1 MLNML
6 ELRSKVSAVVWDK
19 LMSYDSVWGADEPFR
34 AWLRNA
40 MVWHDTDEGEDFW
53 RDVYDSSEPHTIL
66 NQKFNPTLESGS
78 TWVDFEKLLSIPAIE
93 ELRCRGAANSIPH
106 TREAYDWLESSFTW
120 ATQPE
125 GDHPYDFWSSIK
137 LELERGDY
145 QLAADRINNRLVY
158 ASVLSTPQPSIRT
171 RDMSWRE
178 FEQLLSPSA
187 VQHVRRYCFD
197 YPISSSIGV
206 DDEAYRWLMHSAFRW
221 SDTPQGEEW
230 WREVDYLLENKKWET
245 AAMMINEKFNQIP
258 KPNKVMEKIYQLT
271 GDSAR
276 GVVQQYHS
284 KPAPLKHS
292 AGAGATDIKCFGRK
306 KKRLTLEEWG
316 GSYESRYTIG
326 MEVEKT
332 SLHRDSIH
340 EHILF
345 TGIERDGSCGYEAV
359 THILPLIP
367 ESKWRNK
374 VFALMWD
381 AEKIIDDRYSAS
393 DNSCGGHITVGV
405 QGLSGDELREKLRPY
420 AGILYALF
428 RHLLKN
434 KYCNANIRMAGRND
448 DFYEMVM
455 NATDSNGW
463 RDRDGRYQVALVKGN
478 VLEFR
483 LPSRFKSVKQMQNR
497 YELMFEMI
505 DYAVNSKRQS
515 HEEFLR
521 KIRPILMDMYHSKEQ
536 VNKLLQIAREMRVFI
551 MDGKIHPNI
560 NKYVNPTGHWD
571 SMVIKVETPKRKR
584 NVTREETIYSAC

>member
-1 MLNML
+1 ML
-6 ELRSKVSAVVWDK
+6 ELRSKVSATVWDK
-19 LMSYDSVWGADEPFR
+19 LMSYDLVWSPATSFKE
-34 AWLRNA
+34 WLHSA
-40 MVWHDTDEGEDFW
+40 FLWQDTDEGNDFW
-53 RDVYDSSEPHTIL
+53 HEVYSSNEPHTLL
-66 NQKFNPTLESGS
+66 NQKINPTIRRGASWRE
-78 TWVDFEKLLSIPAIE
+78 FERLLSIPAID
-93 ELRCRGAANSIPH
+93 ELRERNVNHSSPANY
-106 TREAYDWLESSFTW
+106 AGDWIENAFTFLD
-120 ATQPE
+120 QPE
-125 GDHPYDFWSSIK
+125 GYGFWSLIR
-137 LELERGDY
+137 LDLERYDY
-145 QLAADRINNRLVY
+145 QLAADRINYHIVY
-158 ASVLSTPQPSIRT
+158 SVDTSK
-171 RDMSWRE
+171 SWRE

-187 VQHVRRYCFD
+187 VRYIKRYCSD
-197 YPISSSIGV
+197 YPIIGSIGV
-206 DDEAYRWLMHSAFRW
+206 DGEAHMWLTNTAFKW
-221 SDTPQGEEW
+221 CDTPQGDEW
-230 WREVDYLLENKKWET
+230 WREIADLLENKKWET
-245 AAMMINEKFNQIP
+245 AAMKINEKFNQIP

-271 GDSAR
+271 GDTAR

-284 KPAPLKHS
+284 KPSPLKHS
-292 AGAGATDIKCFGRK
+292 AGAGKADIKCFGRK
-306 KKRLTLEEWG
+306 KKRLTMEEWS

-381 AEKIIDDRYSAS
+381 AEKIIDDRYSAG

-428 RHLLKN
+428 RHRIKN
-434 KYCNANIRMAGRND
+434 KYCGANIRMAGRND

-521 KIRPILMDMYHSKEQ
+521 KIRPILMDMYHSNEQ
-536 VNKLLQIAREMRVFI
+536 VNKLLQMAREMRVFI
-551 MDGKIHPNI
+551 MEGRIHPNI

>member
-1 MLNML
+1 MFNML
-6 ELRSKVSAVVWDK
+6 ELRSKVSATVWDK
-19 LMSYDSVWGADEPFR
+19 LMSYDSVWTPIEPFDE
-34 AWLRNA
+34 WLRGA
-40 MVWHDTDEGEDFW
+40 MVWQDTDEGNVFW
-53 RDVYDSSEPHTIL
+53 EEVHDSSEPHTLL
-66 NQKFNPTLESGS
+66 NERFNPRLESRS
-78 TWVDFEKLLSIPAIE
+78 TWIDFEKLLSIPAIE
-93 ELRCRGAANSIPH
+93 ELRSRGAQAAIPH
-106 TREAYDWLESSFTW
+106 TREACDWLEISFAW
-120 ATQPE
+120 LDQPE
-125 GDHPYDFWSSIK
+125 GDHPYEFWSQIK
-137 LELERGDY
+137 RDLERGDY

-158 ASVLSTPQPSIRT
+158 SVHQKK
-171 RDMSWRE
+171 SWKW

-187 VQHVRRYCFD
+187 VSHIKRYCSD
-197 YPISSSIGV
+197 YPISGSATV
-206 DDEAYRWLMHSAFRW
+206 NDDAHMWLMYTAFRW
-221 SDTPQGEEW
+221 CDTPQGEEW
-230 WREVDYLLENKKWET
+230 WREVADLLENKKWET
-245 AAMMINEKFNQIP
+245 AAMKINIEFNQIP

-284 KPAPLKHS
+284 KPSPLKHS
-292 AGAGATDIKCFGRK
+292 AGAGKADIKCFGRK
-306 KKRLTLEEWG
+306 KKRLTMEEWG

-381 AEKIIDDRYSAS
+381 AEKIIDDRYSTS

-428 RHLLKN
+428 RHRIKN
-434 KYCNANIRMAGRND
+434 RYCSANIRMAGRND

-536 VNKLLQIAREMRVFI
+536 VNKLLQMAREMRVFI

-560 NKYVNPTGHWD
+560 NKFVNPTGHWD

>member
-1 MLNML
+1 MNML
-6 ELRSKVSAVVWDK
+6 ELRSKVSATVWDK
-19 LMSYDSVWGADEPFR
+19 LMSYDLVFSPASSFKE
-34 AWLRNA
+34 WLHSA
-40 MVWHDTDEGEDFW
+40 FLWHDTDEGNDFW
-53 RDVYDSSEPHTIL
+53 HEVYSSNEPHTLL
-66 NQKFNPTLESGS
+66 NQKINLTLPRGA
-78 TWVDFEKLLSIPAIE
+78 TWREFERLLSIPAID
-93 ELRCRGAANSIPH
+93 ELRERNVNHASPANY
-106 TREAYDWLESSFTW
+106 AGDWIENAFTFLD
-120 ATQPE
+120 QPE
-125 GDHPYDFWSSIK
+125 GYEFWSQIRRD
-137 LELERGDY
+137 LERYDY
-145 QLAADRINNRLVY
+145 PLAADRINYHIVY
-158 ASVLSTPQPSIRT
+158 SVDTSK
-171 RDMSWRE
+171 SWRE
-178 FEQLLSPSA
+178 FEQLLSKSA
-187 VQHVRRYCFD
+187 VYHIKRYCSD
-197 YPISSSIGV
+197 YPIAGSIGV
-206 DDEAYRWLMHSAFRW
+206 DSDAHSWLTHTAFRW
-221 SDTPQGEEW
+221 CDTPQGDEW
-230 WREVDYLLENKKWET
+230 WREIADLLENKKWET
-245 AAMMINEKFNQIP
+245 AAMKINEKFNQIP

-292 AGAGATDIKCFGRK
+292 AGAGKADIKCFGRK
-306 KKRLTLEEWG
+306 KKRLTMEEWS

-381 AEKIIDDRYSAS
+381 AEKIIDDRYSAG

-428 RHLLKN
+428 RHRLKN
-434 KYCNANIRMAGRND
+434 RYCNANIRMAGRND

-521 KIRPILMDMYHSKEQ
+521 KIRPILMDMYHSNEQ
-536 VNKLLQIAREMRVFI
+536 VNKLLQMAREMRVFI
-551 MDGKIHPNI
+551 MEGRIHPNI

-584 NVTREETIYSAC
+584 NVTREETIASIV

>member
-6 ELRSKVSAVVWDK
+6 ELRSKVSSVVWDR
-19 LMSYDSVWGADEPFR
+19 LMSYDSMWTPVEPFSE
-34 AWLRNA
+34 WLHGA
-40 MVWHDTDEGEDFW
+40 MLWHDTDEGNDFW
-53 RDVYDSSEPHTIL
+53 QKVHRSDAPHIIL
-66 NQKFNPTLESGS
+66 NEHFNPPLPRGA
-78 TWVDFEKLLSIPAIE
+78 TWREFERLLSIPAID
-93 ELRCRGAANSIPH
+93 ELRSRNSNHANAANYAH
-106 TREAYDWLESSFTW
+106 DWIENAFTW
-120 ATQPE
+120 SLQRE
-125 GDHPYDFWSSIK
+125 GDYPYGFWLQIK
-137 LELERGDY
+137 RDLERHDY
-145 QLAADRINNRLVY
+145 QLAADRINYHLVY
-158 ASVLSTPQPSIRT
+158 SVHLK
-171 RDMSWRE
+171 SWRE
-178 FEQLLSPSA
+178 FEQMLSKSA
-187 VQHVRRYCFD
+187 VKHIKQYCMS
-197 YPISSSIGV
+197 YPIVGSIGV
-206 DDEAYRWLMHSAFRW
+206 DGEAHMWLTHTAFKW
-221 SDTPQGEEW
+221 CHTPQGDEW
-230 WREVDYLLENKKWET
+230 WREIADLLERKNFDK
-245 AAMMINEKFNQIP
+245 AAMKINDKFNKIP
-258 KPNKVMEKIYQLT
+258 KPNKVMEKIYELT
-271 GDSAR
+271 GDTAR

-292 AGAGATDIKCFGRK
+292 AGAGKTDIKCFGRK
-306 KKRLTLEEWG
+306 KKRLTLEEWS

-381 AEKIIDDRYSAS
+381 AEKIIDDRYSAG

-428 RHLLKN
+428 RHRIKN
-434 KYCNANIRMAGRND
+434 KYCGANIRMAGRND
-448 DFYEMVM
+448 DFYDMVM
-455 NATDSNGW
+455 NSTDYNGW
-463 RDRDGRYQVALVKGN
+463 RDRDCRYQVALVKGN

-536 VNKLLQIAREMRVFI
+536 VNKLLQMAREMRVFI
-551 MDGKIHPNI
+551 MKGRIHPNI

-571 SMVIKVETPKRKR
+571 SMLIKVETPKSKR
-584 NVTREETIYSAC
+584 NVTREETIASAC

>member
-1 MLNML
+1 ML
-6 ELRSKVSAVVWDK
+6 ELRSNVSAVVWDV
-19 LMSYDSVWGADEPFR
+19 LMSYNSVWSPARPFKE
-34 AWLRNA
+34 WLNSA
-40 MVWHDTDEGEDFW
+40 FLWHDTDEGNDFW
-53 RDVYDSSEPHTIL
+53 NEVYSSDEPHTLL
-66 NQKFNPTLESGS
+66 NQKLNPTLERRS
-78 TWVDFEKLLSIPAIE
+78 TWIDFEKLLSIPAIE
-93 ELRCRGAANSIPH
+93 ELRSRGAQNAIPH

-125 GDHPYDFWSSIK
+125 GDHPYGFWSQIK
-137 LELERGDY
+137 HDLERHDY

-158 ASVLSTPQPSIRT
+158 SVHQKK
-171 RDMSWRE
+171 SWKW

-187 VQHVRRYCFD
+187 VQHIKRYCSD
-197 YPISSSIGV
+197 YSISGSATV
-206 DDEAYRWLMHSAFRW
+206 NDDAHIWLMYTAFRW
-221 SDTPQGEEW
+221 CDTPQGDEW
-230 WREVDYLLENKKWET
+230 WREVADLLENKKWET
-245 AAMMINEKFNQIP
+245 AAMKINIEFNQIP
-258 KPNKVMEKIYQLT
+258 KTNKVMEKIYQLT

-284 KPAPLKHS
+284 KPSPLKHS
-292 AGAGATDIKCFGRK
+292 AGAGKADIKCFGRK

-381 AEKIIDDRYSAS
+381 AEKIIDDRYSAG

-405 QGLSGDELREKLRPY
+405 QGMNGDELREKLRPY

-428 RHLLKN
+428 RHRIKN
-434 KYCNANIRMAGRND
+434 RYCSANIRMAGRND

-455 NATDSNGW
+455 NSTDSNGW

-536 VNKLLQIAREMRVFI
+536 VNKLLQMAREMRVFI

>member
-6 ELRSKVSAVVWDK
+6 ELRSKVSATVWDK
-19 LMSYDSVWGADEPFR
+19 LMSYDSVWGADEPFDE
-34 AWLRNA
+34 WLRGA
-40 MVWHDTDEGEDFW
+40 MVWQDTDEGNVFW
-53 RDVYDSSEPHTIL
+53 EEVHDSSEPHTIL
-66 NQKFNPTLESGS
+66 NQKFNPTIRRGASWRE
-78 TWVDFEKLLSIPAIE
+78 FEQLLSRPATD
-93 ELRCRGAANSIPH
+93 ELRSRNVNHASPANYAGDWIEGAFA
-106 TREAYDWLESSFTW
+106 W
-120 ATQPE
+120 ADHPE
-125 GDHPYDFWSSIK
+125 GYGFWSQIK
-137 LELERGDY
+137 RDLERYDY
-145 QLAADRINNRLVY
+145 PLAADRINYHIVY
-158 ASVLSTPQPSIRT
+158 SVDTSK
-171 RDMSWRE
+171 SWRE

-187 VQHVRRYCFD
+187 VRYIKRYCSD
-197 YPISSSIGV
+197 YPIIGSIGV
-206 DDEAYRWLMHSAFRW
+206 DGEAHMWLTHTAFKW
-221 SDTPQGEEW
+221 CDTPQGDEW
-230 WREVDYLLENKKWET
+230 WREIADLLENKKWET
-245 AAMMINEKFNQIP
+245 AAMKINEKFNKIP
-258 KPNKVMEKIYQLT
+258 KPNKVMEKIYELT

-292 AGAGATDIKCFGRK
+292 AGAGKTDIKCFGRK
-306 KKRLTLEEWG
+306 KKRLTMEEWS

-381 AEKIIDDRYSAS
+381 AEKIIDDRYSAG

-428 RHLLKN
+428 RHRLKN
-434 KYCNANIRMAGRND
+434 RYCNANIRMAGRND

-521 KIRPILMDMYHSKEQ
+521 KIRPILMDMYHSNEQ
-536 VNKLLQIAREMRVFI
+536 VNKLLQMAREMRVFI
-551 MDGKIHPNI
+551 MEGRIHPNI

>member
-19 LMSYDSVWGADEPFR
+19 LMSYDSVWLNTETFREWLCGAM
-34 AWLRNA
+34 A
-40 MVWHDTDEGEDFW
+40 WHDTDEGNDFW
-53 RDVYDSSEPHTIL
+53 KDVHDSDEPHTIL
-66 NQKFNPTLESGS
+66 NEKFNPRLEHGS
-78 TWVDFEKLLSIPAIE
+78 TWVDFEKLLAIPAIE
-93 ELRCRGAANSIPH
+93 ELRGRGAANAIPH

-120 ATQPE
+120 ARQPE
-125 GDHPYDFWSSIK
+125 GGHPYEFWSQIK
-137 LELERGDY
+137 RDLERYDY
-145 QLAADRINNRLVY
+145 QVAADRINSRLVY
-158 ASVLSTPQPSIRT
+158 ASVLSTPQPSRS
-171 RDMSWRE
+171 MSWTD

-187 VQHVRRYCFD
+187 VQHIKRYCYD
-197 YPISSSIGV
+197 YPISSSIRV
-206 DDEAYRWLMHSAFRW
+206 DGEAHMWLMHSAFRW
-221 SDTPQGEEW
+221 ADTPHGEEW
-230 WREVDYLLENKKWET
+230 WREVYGLLEDKKWQT
-245 AAMMINEKFNQIP
+245 AAMKINDKFNKP
-258 KPNKVMEKIYQLT
+258 KTNKVMEKIYQLT

-292 AGAGATDIKCFGRK
+292 SGAGTSDIKCFGRK
-306 KKRLTLEEWG
+306 KKRLTLEEWS

-381 AEKIIDDRYSAS
+381 AEKIIDDRYSQS

-405 QGLSGDELREKLRPY
+405 QGMNGDELREKLRPY

-428 RHLLKN
+428 RHRIKN
-434 KYCNANIRMAGRND
+434 RYCNANIRMAGRND
-448 DFYEMVM
+448 DYEMVI
-455 NATDSNGW
+455 NANGDNGW
-463 RDRDGRYQVALVKGN
+463 RDRDTRYQLALVKGN

-521 KIRPILMDMYHSKEQ
+521 KVRPILMDMYHSKEQ

-560 NKYVNPTGHWD
+560 NKFVNPSGHWD

-584 NVTREETIYSAC
+584 NVTREKAIASIG

>member
-1 MLNML
+1 MIW
-6 ELRSKVSAVVWDK
+6 E
-19 LMSYDSVWGADEPFR
+19 
-34 AWLRNA
+34 
-40 MVWHDTDEGEDFW
+40 HTDEGNDFW
-53 RDVYDSSEPHTIL
+53 QSVYSSDEPHTLL
-66 NQKFNPTLESGS
+66 NQKLNPTLERGS
-78 TWVDFEKLLSIPAIE
+78 TWIDFEKLLSIPAIE
-93 ELRCRGAANSIPH
+93 ELRSRGAQNATPH
-106 TREAYDWLESSFTW
+106 TRVAHDWVENAFTW
-120 ATQPE
+120 SDQPE
-125 GDHPYDFWSSIK
+125 GYEFWSQIRRD
-137 LELERGDY
+137 LERYDY
-145 QLAADRINNRLVY
+145 PLAADRINYHIVY
-158 ASVLSTPQPSIRT
+158 SVDTNK
-171 RDMSWRE
+171 SWRE
-178 FEQLLSPSA
+178 FEQMLSPSS
-187 VQHVRRYCFD
+187 VQHIKQYCIS
-197 YPISSSIGV
+197 YPIVGSIGV
-206 DDEAYRWLMHSAFRW
+206 DGEAHMWLTHTSFKW
-221 SDTPQGEEW
+221 VETPQGDDW
-230 WREVDYLLENKKWET
+230 WREIADLLENKKWET
-245 AAMMINEKFNQIP
+245 AAMKINDKFNKKP
-258 KPNKVMEKIYQLT
+258 KTNKVMEKIYELT

-292 AGAGATDIKCFGRK
+292 AGAGKTDIKCFGRK
-306 KKRLTLEEWG
+306 KKRLTMEEWS

-340 EHILF
+340 EHVLF

-359 THILPLIP
+359 THILPLLP

-374 VFALMWD
+374 VFAMMWD
-381 AEKIIDDRYSAS
+381 AERLIDDRYSQG

-405 QGLSGDELREKLRPY
+405 VGMSGDELRQKLRPY

-428 RHLLKN
+428 RHRLKN
-434 KYCNANIRMAGRND
+434 RYCNANIRMAGRYD
-448 DFYEMVM
+448 DYDMVM
-455 NATDSNGW
+455 NANDYNGW
-463 RDRDGRYQVALVKGN
+463 RDRDCRYQVALVKGN

-521 KIRPILMDMYHSKEQ
+521 KIRPILMDMYHSNEQ
-536 VNKLLQIAREMRVFI
+536 VNKLLQMAREMRVFI
-551 MDGKIHPNI
+551 MEGRIHPNI

>member
-1 MLNML
+1 MNML
-6 ELRSKVSAVVWDK
+6 ELRSKVSATVWDK
-19 LMSYDSVWGADEPFR
+19 LMSYDLVWSPATSFKE
-34 AWLRNA
+34 WLHSA
-40 MVWHDTDEGEDFW
+40 FLWHDTDEGNDFW
-53 RDVYDSSEPHTIL
+53 HEVYSSNEPHTLL
-66 NQKFNPTLESGS
+66 NQKINPTLERGS
-78 TWVDFEKLLSIPAIE
+78 TWIDFEKLLSIPAIE
-93 ELRCRGAANSIPH
+93 ELRSRGAQNAVPH
-106 TREAYDWLESSFTW
+106 TRVAHDWLESSFTW
-120 ATQPE
+120 IDQPE
-125 GDHPYDFWSSIK
+125 GDHPYEFWSQIK
-137 LELERGDY
+137 RDLERYDY
-145 QLAADRINNRLVY
+145 QLAADRINYRLVY
-158 ASVLSTPQPSIRT
+158 SVHQNK
-171 RDMSWRE
+171 SWRE

-187 VQHVRRYCFD
+187 VRHIKQYCMS
-197 YPISSSIGV
+197 YPIVGSIGV
-206 DDEAYRWLMHSAFRW
+206 DGEAHMWLTHTAFKW
-221 SDTPQGEEW
+221 CETPQGDEW
-230 WREVDYLLENKKWET
+230 WREIADLLERKNFDK
-245 AAMMINEKFNQIP
+245 AAMKINEKFNKIP

-292 AGAGATDIKCFGRK
+292 AGAGKTDIKCFGRK

-381 AEKIIDDRYSAS
+381 AEKIIDDRYSAG

-405 QGLSGDELREKLRPY
+405 QGMDGDELREKLRPY

-428 RHLLKN
+428 RHRIKN
-434 KYCNANIRMAGRND
+434 RYCSANIRMAGRND

-455 NATDSNGW
+455 NSTDSNGW

-536 VNKLLQIAREMRVFI
+536 VNKLLQMAREMRVFI

>member
-6 ELRSKVSAVVWDK
+6 ELRSKVSATVWDK
-19 LMSYDSVWGADEPFR
+19 LMSFDSVWRPNETFDE
-34 AWLRNA
+34 WLRGS
-40 MVWHDTDEGEDFW
+40 MMWQDTDEGNVFW
-53 RDVYDSSEPHTIL
+53 ESVHRSDEPHIML
-66 NQKFNPTLESGS
+66 NDKFNPTLPSGA
-78 TWVDFEKLLSIPAIE
+78 TWREFEQLLSYPAID
-93 ELRCRGAANSIPH
+93 ELRSRNVNHASPARYAH
-106 TREAYDWLESSFTW
+106 DWIETAFAWSQ
-120 ATQPE
+120 QPE
-125 GDHPYDFWSSIK
+125 GDHPYEFWLQIK
-137 LELERGDY
+137 RDIGRCDY
-145 QLAADRINNRLVY
+145 QLAADRINDRLVY
-158 ASVLSTPQPSIRT
+158 LVHQIK
-171 RDMSWRE
+171 SWRE

-187 VQHVRRYCFD
+187 VRYIKRYCSD
-197 YPISSSIGV
+197 YPISGSIGV
-206 DDEAYRWLMHSAFRW
+206 DGEAHMWLTHTAFRW
-221 SDTPQGEEW
+221 ADTPQGDEW
-230 WREVDYLLENKKWET
+230 WREIADLLDRKKWET
-245 AAMMINEKFNQIP
+245 AAMKINDIFNKKP
-258 KPNKVMEKIYQLT
+258 KPNKVMEKIYELT

-284 KPAPLKHS
+284 KPSPLKHS
-292 AGAGATDIKCFGRK
+292 AGAGKSDIKCFGRK
-306 KKRLTLEEWG
+306 KKRLTLEEWS

-381 AEKIIDDRYSAS
+381 AEKIIDDRYSAG

-405 QGLSGDELREKLRPY
+405 QGLTGDELREKLRPY

-428 RHLLKN
+428 RHRIKN
-434 KYCNANIRMAGRND
+434 RYCSANIRMAGRND
-448 DFYEMVM
+448 DYQMVM
-455 NATDSNGW
+455 NANDYNGW

-536 VNKLLQIAREMRVFI
+536 VNKLLQMAREMRVFI
-551 MDGKIHPNI
+551 MEGRIHPNI